1 MNKSMHSIKHLVIG
15 HVFQTEPSS
24 EQANGMTATRTQATC
39 RRHPIVCYCMQLVSV
54 LHGGIGPE
62 LWCSMCC
69 TSGRR
74 MTLTN
79 VQPFL
84 ILTLQFQPVA
94 ALGMES

>member
-1 MNKSMHSIKHLVIG
+1 MHSIKHLVIG

-54 LHGGIGPE
+54 LHGGIG
-62 LWCSMCC
+62 LKL
-69 TSGRR
+69 
-74 MTLTN
+74 TLTN

-84 ILTLQFQPVA
+84 ILTLQIQPVA
-94 ALGMES
+94 ALAMES